1 MTQAI
6 RLEKPQSKLGLK
18 GLIFYIV
25 LMDMFIPLS
34 TDMYLPALPT
44 MGEHLLAS
52 DAVIKFSITG
62 FFLFYAAG
70 MLIWGPLS
78 DKFGRRKPLLA
89 GYGLYCLASFLCMM
103 SANVW
108 MLIISRI
115 LQGIGAASVTAIS
128 MAMVKDCFS
137 GKTRET
143 VLAIVQTFSG
153 FGPIVAPVAG
163 GWLLLITDW
172 RGIFLVLALSGLAGF
187 LLTCLYEESL
197 AAEERLQGGVLSS
210 FAKIGAVMKNS
221 VFMRLVFIYGLLNI
235 PFFMYITLSSYIYVN
250 QFGCSEQTYSY
261 YYAACALLS
270 MAGPMIYIRFLQESN
285 KNLLVYTCLIVS
297 VLGGVGAC
305 TIGQMKPYLF
315 CLVIFFF
322 YMFTNILRPYFTN
335 LTLEQEKDVGTAS
348 SVMNMWFNI
357 FGSFGML
364 ISSLPFT
371 NMVFAIGTFI
381 ALTSIASIGVWYQLV
396 HSKQT
401 IRGFYD

>member
-1 MTQAI
+1 MAQAI
-6 RLEKPQSKLGLK
+6 RLEKSQKRLGLQ
-18 GLIFYIV
+18 GLILFIV

-44 MGEHLLAS
+44 MGEHLHAS

-62 FFLFYAAG
+62 FFICYAAG

-78 DKFGRRKPLLA
+78 DKFGRKKPLLA
-89 GYGLYCLASFLCMM
+89 GYGMYCAASFLCMI
-103 SANVW
+103 SVNVW
-108 MLIISRI
+108 MLIASRI

-153 FGPIVAPVAG
+153 FGPIIAPVVG

-172 RGIFLVLALSGLAGF
+172 RGVFFVLTAAGLLGVAF
-187 LLTCLYEESL
+187 TWLYEESL
-197 AAEERLQGGVLSS
+197 AVEDRLQG
-210 FAKIGAVMKNS
+210 S
-221 VFMRLVFIYGLLNI
+221 VFQSFGQIGVVLKNHVFLQIVFIYGVLNI

-250 QFGCSEQTYSY
+250 HFGCSEQVYSY
-261 YYAACALLS
+261 YYAICALLS
-270 MAGPMIYIRFLQESN
+270 MAGPAIYIRFLQESN
-285 KNLLVYTCLIVS
+285 KNRLFYVCLGVS
-297 VLGGVGAC
+297 VLGGAGAC
-305 TIGQMKPYLF
+305 TVGQLAPYLF
-315 CLVIFFF
+315 CMMIFFF

-348 SVMNMWFNI
+348 SVMNMCYNV
-357 FGSFGML
+357 FGSIGML
-364 ISSLPFT
+364 LASLPFGNLIT
-371 NMVFAIGTFI
+371 IIGAMI
-381 ALTSIASIGVWYQLV
+381 VLTSLISIGIWWRLM
-396 HSKQT
+396 HSGET